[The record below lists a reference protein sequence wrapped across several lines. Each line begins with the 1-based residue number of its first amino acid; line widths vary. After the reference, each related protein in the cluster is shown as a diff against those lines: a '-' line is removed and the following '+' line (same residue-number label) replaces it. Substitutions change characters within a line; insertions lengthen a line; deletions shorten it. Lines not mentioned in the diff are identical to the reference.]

1 MANLGASQGTTPG
14 ANWKATRLLVFGLD
28 DQFRFMARQTFRKLS
43 VRDVE
48 TFSNPADTP
57 ILAARGTDLI
67 LIDLGAEAENG
78 LAVIERLRRPAGN
91 PFENVLILVVALSSQ
106 KEVVERAK
114 AFGIEGTIPKP
125 ISGHELV
132 LRVAETLANPR
143 RLPIPSVVPAK
154 PKMNFIKLPDPPAG
168 PAVEAGAAASA
179 NPERPDRGGP
189 WSALAGARDT
199 APPPAPAPA
208 PPPAPAP
215 APAPT
220 PPPAPAPAPPPT
232 PAPAPPPPRP
242 AAAAKPTP
250 RPFDMP
256 ADSAGHP
263 PAERGQGLESRPRPL
278 PGGGKLDLGDL
289 APLKPREA
297 STGIEVAGLRPDLE
311 AEAKRRLAEK
321 RRQQWKEAMTQSGRA
336 ARQGNDVAGL
346 DLSAVVADHM
356 AWLQSNGAEGKRAAF
371 TGMDLAGADLADAI
385 LANATFREVNL
396 SDACLAG
403 ARLDGS
409 DFRYAILE
417 AADLGGA
424 NLGVAALRHAK
435 LRLCNLENAVL
446 RGADLSGAILTG
458 ARLAGAD
465 VKGAIL
471 IGADLRQADLSKVE
485 GLTSGQ
491 IEKSLCDMSTRLPP
505 GVVRPGKTE

>member
-1 MANLGASQGTTPG
+1 M
-14 ANWKATRLLVFGLD
+14 
-28 DQFRFMARQTFRKLS
+28 
-43 VRDVE
+43 
-48 TFSNPADTP
+48 
-57 ILAARGTDLI
+57 
-67 LIDLGAEAENG
+67 
-78 LAVIERLRRPAGN
+78 PAG
-91 PFENVLILVVALSSQ
+91 
-106 KEVVERAK
+106 
-114 AFGIEGTIPKP
+114 
-125 ISGHELV
+125 
-132 LRVAETLANPR
+132 
-143 RLPIPSVVPAK
+143 
-154 PKMNFIKLPDPPAG
+154 
-168 PAVEAGAAASA
+168 
-179 NPERPDRGGP
+179 
-189 WSALAGARDT
+189 
-199 APPPAPAPA
+199 
-208 PPPAPAP
+208 
-215 APAPT
+215 
-220 PPPAPAPAPPPT
+220 
-232 PAPAPPPPRP
+232 
-242 AAAAKPTP
+242 
-250 RPFDMP
+250 
-256 ADSAGHP
+256 SAGHP
-263 PAERGQGLESRPRPL
+263 PAERAQGLESRPRP
-278 PGGGKLDLGDL
+278 PSGGKLDLGDL

-297 STGIEVAGLRPDLE
+297 STGIEVAGLRPDRE

-321 RRQQWKEAMTQSGRA
+321 RRQQWKEAMAQSGRA
-336 ARQGNDVAGL
+336 ARRGNDVAGL

-356 AWLQSNGAEGKRAAF
+356 AWLQSNGAEGKRATF

-485 GLTSGQ
+485 GLTSSQ

-505 GVVRPGKTE
+505 GVVRPALA